1 MGVGNGQNV
10 MVDIIHLRNNLM
22 TGVILSIPT
31 LIFHCCYKRK
41 LIPVTCNEI
50 QDKKR
55 MFHRVTDY
63 LVSPDMF
70 MRIDEIF

>member
-1 MGVGNGQNV
+1 
-10 MVDIIHLRNNLM
+10 M
-22 TGVILSIPT
+22 TS
-31 LIFHCCYKRK
+31 
-41 LIPVTCNEI
+41 
-50 QDKKR
+50 KKKKKKKK